1 MNELTT
7 IENQNIIVYEDGEI
21 ELKISVQ
28 QDTIWLTQKQIA
40 ELFNVKV
47 PAISKHIKNIFN
59 QNELIE
65 SMVVS
70 KMEITTQHGA
80 MSNKTQSKIINIYNL
95 DIVLAIGYRVN
106 SLKAIHF
113 RQWAT
118 KILKEYIVDGYT
130 INSEKITH
138 QRFKELENDV
148 DVLKTKVSRIDT
160 LVEQN
165 NLQIKQGIFYNGQ
178 IYDAYAFINDLLKS
192 AKSEI
197 ILIDNYID
205 DTIFTLCSKYP
216 NVRFTI
222 YTQSISKQL
231 KLDFQKYEKQY
242 KNIELKT
249 TKEFHDRF
257 LIIDKKGIY
266 HLGASIKDL
275 GNKVFAFSKLNIDIN
290 SFELLK
296 RLK

>member
-1 MNELTT
+1 MNTNLL
-7 IENQNIIVYEDGEI
+7 ENQNIIVYEDGEI

-40 ELFNVKV
+40 ELFDVKV

-118 KILKEYIVDGYT
+118 KILKEYIVNGYT
-130 INSEKITH
+130 INTHKITE
-138 QRFKELENDV
+138 QRLLNLENDMQV
-148 DVLKTKVSRIDT
+148 IKSKIKNT
-160 LVEQN
+160 EFE
-165 NLQIKQGIFYNGQ
+165 IKQGIFYNGQ

-197 ILIDNYID
+197 TLIDNYID

-216 NVRFTI
+216 NIRFTI

-257 LIIDKKGIY
+257 LIIDKEDIY

>member
-1 MNELTT
+1 M
-7 IENQNIIVYEDGEI
+7 NQNIIVYEDGEI

-40 ELFNVKV
+40 EFFDVKV

-118 KILKEYIVDGYT
+118 KILKEYIVNGYT
-130 INSEKITH
+130 INTHKITE
-138 QRFKELENDV
+138 QRLLNLENDMQV
-148 DVLKTKVSRIDT
+148 IKSKIKNTEFK
-160 LVEQN
+160 
-165 NLQIKQGIFYNGQ
+165 IKQGIFYNGQ

-205 DTIFTLCSKYP
+205 DTVFTLCSKYP

-257 LIIDKKGIY
+257 LIIDKEDIY

>member
-80 MSNKTQSKIINIYNL
+80 MSNKTQLKIINIYNL

-257 LIIDKKGIY
+257 LIIDKKDIY

-290 SFELLK
+290 FFELLK

>member
-40 ELFNVKV
+40 ELFDVKV

-118 KILKEYIVDGYT
+118 KILKEYIVNGYT
-130 INSEKITH
+130 INTHKITE
-138 QRFKELENDV
+138 QRLLNLENDMQV
-148 DVLKTKVSRIDT
+148 IKSKIKNT
-160 LVEQN
+160 EFE
-165 NLQIKQGIFYNGQ
+165 IKQGIFYNGQ

-192 AKSEI
+192 AKNEI

-205 DTIFTLCSKYP
+205 DTIFILCSKYL

-257 LIIDKKGIY
+257 LIIDKEDIY

-296 RLK
+296 R

>member
-1 MNELTT
+1 MNTNLL
-7 IENQNIIVYEDGEI
+7 ENQNIIVYEDGEI

-40 ELFNVKV
+40 ELFDVKV

-118 KILKEYIVDGYT
+118 KILKEYIVNGYT
-130 INSEKITH
+130 INTHKITE
-138 QRFKELENDV
+138 QRLLNLENDMQV
-148 DVLKTKVSRIDT
+148 IKSKIKNT
-160 LVEQN
+160 EFE
-165 NLQIKQGIFYNGQ
+165 IKQGIFYNGQ

-257 LIIDKKGIY
+257 FIIDKEDIY

-275 GNKVFAFSKLNIDIN
+275 GNQVFAFSKLNIDIN
-290 SFELLK
+290 SFELLEK
-296 RLK
+296 LN